1 VTRSALDVALPATQ
15 PAGPNPRVDGRRVR
29 NAEQTIQRLLV
40 AARDV
45 FAARGYERATV
56 DEIVGAAGLSKGAFY
71 NHFQTKEEVF
81 LQVLERRGAGNRQR
95 FLEACRAPREPV
107 DRALCVVETIV
118 GYAFEDPAWPALQIE
133 FLAHAMRTPAIGE
146 RLARLDAEWRT
157 LIADLLR
164 GESENTDAQS
174 VDVDVIAVCLVALL
188 DGLIMQA
195 RLAPELFPPAVV
207 RDRLRPLVQA
217 WFPTVSS

>member
-1 VTRSALDVALPATQ
+1 MTSSVARLPQSATDHSAPA
-15 PAGPNPRVDGRRVR
+15 RVDGRRVR
-29 NAEQTIQRLLV
+29 NAEQTLQRLLV

-56 DEIVGAAGLSKGAFY
+56 DEIVGQAGLSKGAFY

-81 LQVLERRGAGNRQR
+81 LHVLERRGEGNRQR
-95 FLEACRAPREPV
+95 FLEVCRAPCAPA
-107 DRALCVVETIV
+107 DRALCVVETII
-118 GYAFEDPAWPALQIE
+118 GYALEDPAWPALQIE
-133 FLAHAMRTPAIGE
+133 FMAHAIRTPVIGE

-164 GESENTDAQS
+164 GDSDDSESTSA
-174 VDVDVIAVCLVALL
+174 VDVDTIALYLVALL

-195 RLAPELFPPAVV
+195 HLDPVLFAPATV
-207 RDRLRPLVQA
+207 RDRLRPLLHA
-217 WFPTVSS
+217 WFPTSPS